1 MKRYSL
7 FIIAAAVLYCVCVIS
22 FQLFLYLNEQLP
34 ARDVSDSL
42 SFNEKISWL
51 AKRGPLDCKILASG
65 SSLTQNDL
73 SSKEIENAFG
83 PSYLN
88 VSSWGITPRQNY
100 NVLNQI
106 EPYCKPSVLI
116 IVSGL
121 TDFRLHKVNRDN
133 FFNAN
138 EVKDVLEH
146 RDYIPRYAR
155 LSSFKYY
162 WDNYRNI
169 REQRLSRKIYASL
182 AFDEHGGTPY
192 DARDWSHEQRWHKRI
207 IVNWKI
213 DLDAYEAVEAIADQC
228 SRRGIRLVFVQA
240 PVRPDGLKSEL
251 AKQIINRHVDRLRK
265 MAKINKFTFIDFT
278 SLLSNSSFFMD
289 PDHLNRLGAERMTAD
304 LISKLSGIPTGQ

>member
-1 MKRYSL
+1 
-7 FIIAAAVLYCVCVIS
+7 
-22 FQLFLYLNEQLP
+22 
-34 ARDVSDSL
+34 
-42 SFNEKISWL
+42 
-51 AKRGPLDCKILASG
+51 
-65 SSLTQNDL
+65 
-73 SSKEIENAFG
+73 
-83 PSYLN
+83 
-88 VSSWGITPRQNY
+88 
-100 NVLNQI
+100 
-106 EPYCKPSVLI
+106 
-116 IVSGL
+116 
-121 TDFRLHKVNRDN
+121 FRLHKVNRDN